1 MSGKCARMRA
11 RTDRLCGPFSFPGPG
26 CGRLDTWR
34 YSVTSTSDVR
44 EASPWA
50 GVDIRTLLS
59 SAALAVG
66 AGTPTDQGVPWVQ
79 APADENPILLAG
91 GVPDP
96 GTLPVDDLL
105 ESLERVLGETGA
117 LTYGGVLGFEGLRE
131 ALADR
136 YSRLDGVAL
145 GPDNFI
151 LNNGSS
157 GSIANVCDA
166 FVEPG
171 DVVLVESPTFS
182 GSLRTMRGHMA
193 ELVAV
198 PLHDPEG
205 VERAISVAEAA
216 GKRVKLFYTVA
227 DFHNPT
233 GATMPLECREA
244 LVELCAARKV
254 LIVEDAAYA
263 DIYFGSAPPPS
274 LYGMADGEGILRVG
288 TFSKPIATGLR
299 VGWVQAREDFIHAL
313 SRVKFDMGSSPL
325 LLRALAEYVGSGK
338 MDGHLD
344 EMRPLYNAK
353 CEALCLSLAEHC
365 PDDLAFT
372 RPQGGFFL
380 WVSSPRADAQT
391 LSKCAAEE
399 GLVFPAGS
407 LFFLNGRDDDTSH
420 VRLAFST
427 ASVEEMRQ
435 VGARMRRALDRA
447 LDSAA

>member
-1 MSGKCARMRA
+1 MTAR
-11 RTDRLCGPFSFPGPG
+11 
-26 CGRLDTWR
+26 
-34 YSVTSTSDVR
+34 VNVK

-50 GVDIRTLLS
+50 DEDIRTLLNR
-59 SAALAVG
+59 AALAVG
-66 AGTPTDQGVPWVQ
+66 AGTPTDQGVPWVH
-79 APADENPILLAG
+79 APATESPILLAG

-96 GTLPVDDLL
+96 ETLPRDELL
-105 ESLERVLGETGA
+105 ACLERALGDTGA

-136 YSRLDGVAL
+136 YSRLDGLPL

-157 GSIANVCDA
+157 GSISNVCDA

-182 GSLRTMRGHMA
+182 GSLRTMRGHLA
-193 ELVAV
+193 EIVAV

-216 GKRVKLFYTVA
+216 GRRVKLLYTVA

-233 GATMPLECREA
+233 GATMPRECREA
-244 LVELCAARKV
+244 LVEVCAARKV

-274 LYGMADGEGILRVG
+274 LYGMAGGEGILRVG

-299 VGWVQAREDFIHAL
+299 VGWVQAREDFIDAL

-325 LLRALAEYVGSGK
+325 LLRALADYVGSGS
-338 MDGHLD
+338 MDAHLD
-344 EMRPLYNAK
+344 DMRVLYKAK
-353 CEALCLSLAEHC
+353 CEALCLSLVEHC
-365 PDDLAFT
+365 PDDLQFT
-372 RPQGGFFL
+372 KPRGGFFL
-380 WVSSPRADAQT
+380 WVKSLEADAQT
-391 LSKCAAEE
+391 LAGCAAEE

-407 LFFLNGRDDDTSH
+407 VFFLNGREDDTSH

-427 ASVEEMRQ
+427 ASVEDMAQ
-435 VGARMRRALDRA
+435 VGSRMRRALERA
-447 LDSAA
+447 IG